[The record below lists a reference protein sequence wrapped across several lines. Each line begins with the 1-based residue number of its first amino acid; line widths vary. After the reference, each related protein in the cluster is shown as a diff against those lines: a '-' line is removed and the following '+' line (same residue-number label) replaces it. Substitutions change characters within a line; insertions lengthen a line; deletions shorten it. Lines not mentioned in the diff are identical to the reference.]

1 MDNSYPMR
9 HRVLPVFGRPVHG
22 QRGAAG
28 TMNGYEFSVR
38 VIGEDRLQWSGDP
51 TDTVFIPMLK
61 AVAGI
66 LHAATSGPPEQEAIY
81 PPNGTVTASPIG

>member
-1 MDNSYPMR
+1 MT
-9 HRVLPVFGRPVHG
+9 
-22 QRGAAG
+22 G
-28 TMNGYEFSVR
+28 TMNGYELSVR

-66 LHAATSGPPEQEAIY
+66 IHAATSGPPEQEAIY